1 MALLVESGNPNKVLV
16 AADFDSQGNTKTAG
30 DDLALVVGCAVIDE
44 AFIQSK
50 QWNLMWRDSDL
61 LFQAPRPLSVFENS

>member
-1 MALLVESGNPNKVLV
+1 MALLERDGNPNKVLDASDFTAQGETKNV
-16 AADFDSQGNTKTAG
+16 A

-50 QWNLMWRDSDL
+50 QWNLMWRKQIL
-61 LFQAPRPLSVFENS
+61 RH